1 MDSTD
6 LKLARRFAKAL
17 LANLRS
23 MKNDNK
29 QPFLYA
35 AFTYLVFASKASS
48 LNTLLSSMRLT
59 HSGNYKKLRL
69 ANNIH
74 LHPRFESF
82 LPTVLFAPEER
93 VRYSCFCAFGRS
105 SETLDSYLANLQKR
119 RKDYGPYLKKS
130 LPEEQA
136 RAVLRSLDIQFVNPD
151 PEIYGSEYELL
162 NR

>member
-1 MDSTD
+1 VAYYAQHHGTFSGG
-6 LKLARRFAKAL
+6 LKIRQKSHLKPGHLHGKIYDVVVTPRDFVL
-17 LANLRS
+17 W
-23 MKNDNK
+23 D
-29 QPFLYA
+29 
-35 AFTYLVFASKASS
+35 
-48 LNTLLSSMRLT
+48 MRLT